1 MGCDG
6 ILHRGSGAGQMT
18 LTEYQRIHTFLL
30 WLRAE
35 LRDAQKRMRTAK
47 LYETQHQCKGR
58 VAALEKAIRRAEKL

>member
-1 MGCDG
+1 
-6 ILHRGSGAGQMT
+6 MT